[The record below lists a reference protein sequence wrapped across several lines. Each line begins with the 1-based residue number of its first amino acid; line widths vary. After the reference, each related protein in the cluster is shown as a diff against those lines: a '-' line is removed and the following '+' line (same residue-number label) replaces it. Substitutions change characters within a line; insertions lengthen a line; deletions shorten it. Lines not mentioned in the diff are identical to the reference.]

1 MGMTVETGH
10 FALIAAL
17 VLAILQSTIPLFGAS
32 RGREDLMALARHT
45 AWGQLIC
52 VTLSFLALMNAFA
65 VSDFSVA
72 VVAQNSHSAK
82 PFLYKLAA
90 TWGHH
95 EGSLVLWIL
104 ILVVFGAFVATGN
117 RSMPLTLRARV
128 LAVQGM
134 VAVGFLLFTLLTSNP
149 FARLAEAPIDGNSL
163 NPLLQDPGLVFH
175 PPLLYFGYVGLST
188 AFSFAVGAL
197 IEGRVTRD
205 WANWARPWVL
215 IAWSG
220 LTMGIALGS
229 WWAYY
234 ELGWGGFWFW
244 DPVENASFIPW
255 LVATALIHCM
265 TVVAKRDAFKG
276 WTLLLA
282 ILGFS
287 LSLLGTFI
295 VRSGLLT
302 SVHAFATDPERGVF
316 ILVLLGIATG
326 GAFLMFAIRAPALE
340 GGNGFEPVSREGALL
355 LNNLL
360 LCAAAAA
367 VLLGTLYPL
376 FLEAMSGETVSIGP
390 PFFNLVFV
398 WLMLPM
404 LAIMAFGPLLSW
416 RRADG
421 LAVVRRLSLAGAF
434 AVAVACWA
442 AWTGG
447 AGLAGVLGFAAAA
460 WLAVGTVRAWYERW
474 KGASPFRRLIGLPSE
489 VHGMALAHMG
499 VAIVVAGITAGSV
512 WQGEAV
518 RLMRIGDTVDL
529 SGYRWTMA
537 DFKTGLGPN
546 YRTEMARIDVT
557 TEAGEFVATLYPERR
572 FYPVSGQ
579 NTTEAAIHTKWNA
592 DLYAVI
598 GEGNHEDGWAVRIYH
613 NPLVLWMWA
622 GASIMSLGGLIS
634 AATRVRVGR
643 RRKAAEAGTNTDAS
657 AEAPA

>member
-17 VLAILQSTIPLFGAS
+17 VLAVLQSTLPLYGAA
-32 RGREDLMALARHT
+32 RGREDLMALSRHT
-45 AWGQLIC
+45 AMGQLVC
-52 VTLSFLALMNAFA
+52 VGLAFAALMNAFA
-65 VSDFSVA
+65 HSDFSVA

-95 EGSLVLWIL
+95 EGSLLLWIL
-104 ILVVFGAFVATGN
+104 ILVVFGAFVAVGG
-117 RSMPLTLRARV
+117 RGMPLTLRARV

-149 FARLAEAPIDGNSL
+149 FERLVQAPVDGNSL

-188 AFSFAVGAL
+188 AFSFAVAAL
-197 IEGRVTRD
+197 LEGRVTPD
-205 WANWARPWVL
+205 WARWARPWVL

-244 DPVENASFIPW
+244 DPVENASFMPW
-255 LVATALIHCM
+255 LVATALLHCM
-265 TVVAKRDAFKG
+265 AVVSKRNSFKG

-302 SVHAFATDPERGVF
+302 SVHAFASDPSRGVF
-316 ILVLLGIATG
+316 ILVLLAIAVG
-326 GAFLMFAIRAPALE
+326 GAFLLFAIRAPSME
-340 GGNGFEPVSREGALL
+340 GGNGFEPVSRESALL
-355 LNNLL
+355 MNNLL

-376 FLEAMSGETVSIGP
+376 FLEAMNGEKVSIGP

-404 LAIMAFGPLLSW
+404 LGIMAMGPLLAW
-416 RRADG
+416 RKADG
-421 LAVVRRLSLAGAF
+421 LGVVRRMGLAGAV

-447 AGLAGVLGFAAAA
+447 TGIAGVLGFAVAA
-460 WLAVGTVRAWYERW
+460 WLAIGALRAWFERW
-474 KGASPFRRLIGLPSE
+474 RGASPFRRLVGLPAE
-489 VHGMALAHMG
+489 VHGMTLAHMG
-499 VAIVVAGITAGSV
+499 VAIVVAGITAASV
-512 WQGEAV
+512 WQGEV
-518 RLMRIGDTVDL
+518 VKLMRIGDSVEL
-529 SGYRWTMA
+529 SGYQWTLQ
-537 DFKTGLGPN
+537 DVRSTLGPN
-546 YRTEMARIDVT
+546 YRTEMAEIKVITAD
-557 TEAGEFVATLYPERR
+557 GEYAATLLPERR
-572 FYPVSGQ
+572 FYPVSRQ
-579 NTTEAAIHTKWNA
+579 NTTEAGIHTQWNA

-598 GEGNHEDGWAVRIYH
+598 GEGSPEEGWAVRLYY
-613 NPLVLWMWA
+613 NPLVPWMWA
-622 GASIMSLGGLIS
+622 GAAIMSFGGLVS
-634 AATRVRVGR
+634 AASRVGVRR
-643 RRKAAEAGTNTDAS
+643 RRKISAGAAEVAA
-657 AEAPA
+657 

>member
-17 VLAILQSTIPLFGAS
+17 ALALLQSTLPLYGAA
-32 RGREDLMALARHT
+32 RGCEDLMTLARHT
-45 AWGQLIC
+45 AMGQLVC
-52 VTLSFLALMNAFA
+52 VGLAFAALMNAFA
-65 VSDFSVA
+65 TSDFSVA

-95 EGSLVLWIL
+95 EGSLLLWIL
-104 ILVVFGAFVATGN
+104 ILVVFGAFVAVGG
-117 RSMPLTLRARV
+117 RGMPLALRARV

-149 FARLAEAPIDGNSL
+149 FGRLVQAPAHGNSL

-188 AFSFAVGAL
+188 AFSFAVAAL
-197 IEGRVTRD
+197 IEGRVTPN
-205 WANWARPWVL
+205 WARWARPWVL

-255 LVATALIHCM
+255 LVATALLHCM
-265 TVVAKRDAFKG
+265 AVVAKRDAFKG
-276 WTLLLA
+276 WTLMLA

-302 SVHAFATDPERGVF
+302 SVHAFASDPSRGVF
-316 ILVLLGIATG
+316 ILVLLAIAIG
-326 GAFLMFAIRAPALE
+326 GGFLLFAVRVPSME
-340 GGNGFEPVSREGALL
+340 GGNGFEPVSRESALM

-360 LCAAAAA
+360 LGAAAAV

-376 FLEAMSGETVSIGP
+376 FLEAMTGEKISIGP

-404 LAIMAFGPLLSW
+404 LALMALGPLLAW
-416 RRADG
+416 RKADG
-421 LAVVRRLSLAGAF
+421 LSVVRRLAVAGAI
-434 AVAVACWA
+434 AVAVAIWA
-442 AWTGG
+442 VWAGG
-447 AGLAGVLGFAAAA
+447 AGIAGVLGFAAAG
-460 WLAVGTVRAWYERW
+460 WLAAGTLRAWYERW
-474 KGASPFRRLIGLPSE
+474 RGASPLRRLLGLPAE
-489 VHGMALAHMG
+489 VHGMTLAHLG
-499 VAIVVAGITAGSV
+499 VAIVVSGITAASV

-518 RLMRIGDTVDL
+518 KLMRVGDSVAL
-529 SGYRWTMA
+529 SGYQWTLKDVHNA
-537 DFKTGLGPN
+537 LGPN
-546 YRTEMARIDVT
+546 YRTEMALIDVT
-557 TEAGEFVATLYPERR
+557 DSNGALVETLRPERR
-572 FYPVSGQ
+572 FYPVSRQ
-579 NTTEAAIHTKWNA
+579 NTTEAGIHTQWTG

-598 GEGNHEDGWAVRIYH
+598 GEGNRKAGWAVRLYH
-613 NPLVLWMWA
+613 NPLVPWMWI
-622 GASIMSLGGLIS
+622 GAAIMSLGGLVS
-634 AATRVRVGR
+634 AASRVSVRCR
-643 RRKAAEAGTNTDAS
+643 RMKAAGTVEATA
-657 AEAPA
+657 

>member
-1 MGMTVETGH
+1 MGITVETGH

-17 VLAILQSTIPLFGAS
+17 ALATLQSTVPLYGAA
-32 RGREDLMALARHT
+32 RGRQDLMTLARHT
-45 AWGQLIC
+45 AWGQLLC
-52 VTLSFLALMNAFA
+52 VALSFAALMNAFA

-95 EGSLVLWIL
+95 EGSLLLWIL
-104 ILVVFGAFVATGN
+104 ILVVFGAFVATGS
-117 RSMPLTLRARV
+117 RDMPLPLRARV

-149 FARLAEAPIDGNSL
+149 FVRLVQAPVDGNSL

-188 AFSFAVGAL
+188 AFSFAVAAL
-197 IEGRVTRD
+197 IEGKVTPD
-205 WANWARPWVL
+205 WARWAKPWAL
-215 IAWSG
+215 LAWSG

-255 LVATALIHCM
+255 LVATALLHCM
-265 TVVAKRDAFKG
+265 VVVAKRDAFKG

-302 SVHAFATDPERGVF
+302 SVHAFATDPQRGVF
-316 ILVLLGIATG
+316 ILVLLGIAIG
-326 GAFLMFAIRAPALE
+326 GALLMFAIRAPALE

-355 LNNLL
+355 MNNLL
-360 LCAAAAA
+360 LGAAAAV

-376 FLEAMSGETVSIGP
+376 FLEAITGETVSIGP
-390 PFFNLVFV
+390 PFFNKVFV
-398 WLMLPM
+398 PLMLPM
-404 LAIMAFGPLLSW
+404 LAIMALGPMLAW
-416 RRADG
+416 RKADG
-421 LAVVRRLSLAGAF
+421 LGVLRRLAF
-434 AVAVACWA
+434 AAALGVALM
-442 AWTGG
+442 AWTAWYGG
-447 AGLAGVLGFAAAA
+447 AGIAGIIGMGVSA
-460 WLAVGTVRAWYERW
+460 WLAFASIQAWYGRW
-474 KGASPFRRLIGLPSE
+474 RGNAPLRRLVGLPAE
-489 VHGMALAHMG
+489 AHGTMLAHLG
-499 VAIVVAGITAGSV
+499 VAVVVAGITASSV

-518 RLMRIGDTVDL
+518 RLMKIGDSVEL
-529 SGYRWTMA
+529 SGYRWTFA
-537 DFKTGLGPN
+537 DFTVALGPN

-557 TEAGEFVATLYPERR
+557 DADGAAVTSLYPERR
-572 FYPVSGQ
+572 FYPVSRQ
-579 NTTEAAIHTKWNA
+579 DTTEAAIHTRWDA

-598 GEGNHEDGWAVRIYH
+598 GEGNRRDGWAVRLYH
-613 NPLVLWMWA
+613 NPLVPWMWA
-622 GASIMSLGGLIS
+622 GATIMSIGGLVS
-634 AATRVRVGR
+634 AAGRVRAR
-643 RRKAAEAGTNTDAS
+643 RERRVATGIVEAAA
-657 AEAPA
+657 